1 MTSFVR
7 PDRWAFPAVVLAVVL
22 LPAGTAPP
30 AMLAVGAADA
40 VPWPVST
47 LVVSEV
53 VTGAANAADE
63 FVEIYNAGPDAA
75 DLGGLELVYVTSS
88 GATITRKQ
96 AWTQLAVPPGHHL
109 LLANSIGA
117 WAAAADGVFSGGLAA
132 TGGSLVLR
140 ALSGPVV
147 DSLSWGDASS
157 SFVEGAAGPAPAPG
171 SSLERLPGGSLGN
184 ALDSNNNWSD
194 TYVQTAPVAHNLSA
208 DPMPGPAASPEVSPA
223 PSHNPTPTPLPT
235 ASAAP
240 TAQPTTS
247 PQPTATPAWPT
258 LAGVRDLPLGT
269 AVTVRGRLTTTL
281 GLTEAGRGAFIEDGT
296 AGIALYLPTGDLP
309 ALAVGTD
316 ITVSGILETRFSQLT
331 LRPSAAADIIAAG
344 TGHLAAPVWRATGAV
359 GEDVESRQVTV
370 DGVVSDG
377 VSTLSDGFSTVLDDG
392 SGPLRVIVANATGI
406 GATDLRRGSALVLT
420 GVVGQR
426 DSSGTG
432 RAGYRLHLRSPAD
445 VVHVSQPTPHPTAS
459 PMRTP
464 GSTASPQVSP
474 PPTPVAAPISTARGL
489 AAGVQVTVR
498 GVVTVAPGRILGN
511 STIAIQDDTA
521 GICVRLPAEAVP
533 GLVPGRVAEVS
544 GVLAAPFGNLELR
557 PPSGGIR
564 GTGTSALPKPRN
576 LRVADFGESTEGL
589 LARVAV
595 TVRRIDAST
604 TSLTLIVE
612 DESGEGR
619 IFIHQPVGLERG
631 NFATG
636 QRIEVTGIV
645 GDRSGL
651 YRLWPRDASDVR
663 LIAQPPSGHGRPTP
677 RPSGGGT
684 TSRPPVI
691 SIAKALQNAGEDVTV
706 EGIVTVKP
714 GLLDADGRRLVVEDA
729 TAAVMVRLPAGN
741 EAPSIGQRLR
751 VTGEMGTY
759 YGAPQL
765 AAADAP
771 VRLGRG
777 TVAAAAIGRA
787 PIPASYEWRLV
798 TVTGEVTSV
807 RRDGDAWRAELAL
820 PGGAVPVLGQQ
831 RSGIPADV
839 LSPGHRATVRGLV
852 KRPHPTARD
861 QRFAI
866 VPRTV
871 SDVAL
876 GGATGPAAAPG
887 SPEGSGVIGGSPSP
901 AGAVGPVTSP
911 GASPW
916 KGILDSTLAELV
928 AHTDAVVRVGGRVT
942 AINGATFVLHD
953 GTAEALIRLSGA
965 ARPAAAGLR
974 VAMLVNVVG
983 TVRRVS
989 GSGIEVVVTDAAHIS
1004 VASSVG
1010 GPIPAGPDMAPMP
1023 TTAAGPEAAEAVAAS
1038 AGDGSAHWLGV
1049 LLLLAATS
1057 LGAAALVMRRAM
1069 RRSAGKRSVA
1079 LVATPTSE
1087 PSP

>member
-1 MTSFVR
+1 
-7 PDRWAFPAVVLAVVL
+7 
-22 LPAGTAPP
+22 
-30 AMLAVGAADA
+30 
-40 VPWPVST
+40 
-47 LVVSEV
+47 
-53 VTGAANAADE
+53 
-63 FVEIYNAGPDAA
+63 
-75 DLGGLELVYVTSS
+75 
-88 GATITRKQ
+88 
-96 AWTQLAVPPGHHL
+96 
-109 LLANSIGA
+109 
-117 WAAAADGVFSGGLAA
+117 
-132 TGGSLVLR
+132 
-140 ALSGPVV
+140 
-147 DSLSWGDASS
+147 
-157 SFVEGAAGPAPAPG
+157 
-171 SSLERLPGGSLGN
+171 
-184 ALDSNNNWSD
+184 
-194 TYVQTAPVAHNLSA
+194 
-208 DPMPGPAASPEVSPA
+208 
-223 PSHNPTPTPLPT
+223 
-235 ASAAP
+235 
-240 TAQPTTS
+240 
-247 PQPTATPAWPT
+247 
-258 LAGVRDLPLGT
+258 
-269 AVTVRGRLTTTL
+269 
-281 GLTEAGRGAFIEDGT
+281 
-296 AGIALYLPTGDLP
+296 
-309 ALAVGTD
+309 
-316 ITVSGILETRFSQLT
+316 
-331 LRPSAAADIIAAG
+331 
-344 TGHLAAPVWRATGAV
+344 
-359 GEDVESRQVTV
+359 
-370 DGVVSDG
+370 
-377 VSTLSDGFSTVLDDG
+377 
-392 SGPLRVIVANATGI
+392 
-406 GATDLRRGSALVLT
+406 
-420 GVVGQR
+420 
-426 DSSGTG
+426 
-432 RAGYRLHLRSPAD
+432 
-445 VVHVSQPTPHPTAS
+445 
-459 PMRTP
+459 
-464 GSTASPQVSP
+464 
-474 PPTPVAAPISTARGL
+474 
-489 AAGVQVTVR
+489 
-498 GVVTVAPGRILGN
+498 
-511 STIAIQDDTA
+511 
-521 GICVRLPAEAVP
+521 
-533 GLVPGRVAEVS
+533 
-544 GVLAAPFGNLELR
+544 
-557 PPSGGIR
+557 
-564 GTGTSALPKPRN
+564 
-576 LRVADFGESTEGL
+576 
-589 LARVAV
+589 
-595 TVRRIDAST
+595 
-604 TSLTLIVE
+604 
-612 DESGEGR
+612 
-619 IFIHQPVGLERG
+619 
-631 NFATG
+631 
-636 QRIEVTGIV
+636 
-645 GDRSGL
+645 
-651 YRLWPRDASDVR
+651 
-663 LIAQPPSGHGRPTP
+663 
-677 RPSGGGT
+677 
-684 TSRPPVI
+684 VI